1 MTTTPSW
8 HPSAWWL
15 LAGAVPILLLGDILL
30 ATIKPLA
37 RFDLPAPI
45 VGGLLVALLVLLINL
60 SHRADVQLGNK
71 VSSPLWSW
79 IITPSIGL
87 QRSQPTPIYLP
98 ISTGF
103 FCCVGL
109 NASWSVAKKGSWQLL
124 LLLGLATLLG
134 VLQNVLGVSIARG
147 MNQSPLLGLI
157 CGSVTLTG
165 GPSTALGFADT
176 FAKAGFAA
184 ADVVGAAAAMFG
196 IVAASILAGAFG
208 GQLIRRFALRSASGE
223 PAAVKIRN
231 QKLGF
236 IARLNAVVTLGPT
249 AIKHL
254 LIVLICIKLGA
265 WLSLGISALH
275 IPLPVYM
282 GAMLVAVAVRNICDT
297 TGKPRIETNA
307 VQAIASLC
315 LALFLATAMAS
326 LDLLKLKTLALPML
340 VILGSQIVL
349 MILFALLVTY
359 VVMGRDYD
367 AAVMAAGHVG
377 FGLGITPNAVAT
389 MDVLEQK
396 FGAAPRAVLI
406 VTVVGAFLIDFTNSL
421 IITLHL
427 NWLQR

>member
-1 MTTTPSW
+1 
-8 HPSAWWL
+8 
-15 LAGAVPILLLGDILL
+15 
-30 ATIKPLA
+30 
-37 RFDLPAPI
+37 
-45 VGGLLVALLVLLINL
+45 
-60 SHRADVQLGNK
+60 
-71 VSSPLWSW
+71 
-79 IITPSIGL
+79 
-87 QRSQPTPIYLP
+87 
-98 ISTGF
+98 
-103 FCCVGL
+103 
-109 NASWSVAKKGSWQLL
+109 
-124 LLLGLATLLG
+124 
-134 VLQNVLGVSIARG
+134 
-147 MNQSPLLGLI
+147 
-157 CGSVTLTG
+157 
-165 GPSTALGFADT
+165 
-176 FAKAGFAA
+176 
-184 ADVVGAAAAMFG
+184 
-196 IVAASILAGAFG
+196 
-208 GQLIRRFALRSASGE
+208 LIRRFALRSASGE